1 MSSKTFLGL
10 VGPQVTLYG
19 QTARPQPPMGLAY
32 ILNSVVKAGWQPIL
46 FDSLAEGY
54 EHYWESREKGIRITG
69 LPPEAVV
76 DRVIRI
82 KPDVI
87 GVCLGLSTDHDYLK
101 QLVEKIKESYD
112 CPLILGGSEASL
124 MHQEILSG
132 LPVERIPVDFVV
144 TGRDLGSGEESVYR
158 LLRGMDQNSDYENVP
173 GISYLRDGK
182 LVTTPPIMVTTE
194 SLADLS
200 LPRRDLFARIGGK
213 DIYSTIN
220 QSHTG
225 PVDYT
230 PYAVMHTSRGCGGG
244 CSFCHT
250 QYGGFDR
257 TLIRRSLENI
267 FAELKD
273 LKSCGVQTISI
284 EDDNFGG
291 FTLEQTALAVR
302 ILEEVEELGFR
313 GVYFPN
319 GMTVRSL
326 LNNQFSILR
335 QLRKMADHGIKV
347 RNSLPAES
355 GDETTLRELIR
366 KPHNLEEVQAV
377 LNELKEGYLGHE
389 NMEIDAFFMV
399 GVVGYDD
406 KKETTPSIQRT
417 FDLADQVSDLG
428 MRVNVWWMKPNPNG
442 PQYKQWREQFPDTP
456 FYQLQFSFPPG
467 IWSSEEEELRLD
479 ELVRMKNREMVA
491 KGTGSKRPIYPSK

>member
-1 MSSKTFLGL
+1 MTPKTFLGL

-32 ILNSVVKAGWQPIL
+32 VLNSVVKASWQPIL
-46 FDSLAEGY
+46 LDSLAEGY
-54 EHYWESREKGIRITG
+54 NHYWENKEKGIRVTG
-69 LPPEAVV
+69 LPIEVV
-76 DRVIRI
+76 LDKVTRI

-112 CPLILGGSEASL
+112 CPIILGGSEASL
-124 MHQEILSG
+124 MHQEILGG

-144 TGRDLGSGEESVYR
+144 TGRDLSSGEESVYK
-158 LLRGMDQNSDYENVP
+158 LLKAIDQNDAYDQVP
-173 GISYLRDGK
+173 GISFLREEAV
-182 LVTTPPIMVTTE
+182 VTTPAVRVTPE
-194 SLADLS
+194 SLAQLL
-200 LPRRDLFARIGGK
+200 LPRRKLFTRRNGK
-213 DIYSTIN
+213 DIYSVIN

-244 CSFCHT
+244 CTFCHT

-273 LKSCGVQTISI
+273 LEAQGVQTISI

-291 FTLEQTALAVR
+291 FTPEQTALAVR
-302 ILEEVEELGFR
+302 ILEKVETLGFR

-319 GMTVRSL
+319 GMTVKSL
-326 LNNQFSILR
+326 INNNFSILK
-335 QLRKMADHGIKV
+335 QLRKMADQGIKV

-366 KPHNLEEVQAV
+366 KPHNLREVQAV
-377 LNELKEGYLGHE
+377 LNELKEGYLSHE
-389 NMEIDAFFMV
+389 NMDIDAFFMV
-399 GVVGYDD
+399 GVVGYDNQ
-406 KKETTPSIQRT
+406 KETIASIQRT

-442 PQYKQWREQFPDTP
+442 PQYKQWREQFPDAP

-467 IWSSEEEELRLD
+467 IWGTPDQEKRLD
-479 ELVRMKNREMVA
+479 ELVRKKNREMVA